1 MLWRYVKA
9 SVNFYRLHFFAF
21 TVVPLLGATI
31 LWASNGEFPISFI
44 DALYICVSGAT
55 GTGLITTDLSA
66 LTIWQQVILV
76 ILELIGNQAFVAW
89 VVALVR
95 RWYFLRN
102 LRHIVTAEM
111 ERDHTVPS
119 SQDVSPSL
127 RHIRETLARFKERQQ
142 NDADGLPDSLPSS
155 RRSSQRQGTKPGL
168 RADMV
173 RRLDIAPHPINPMG
187 SHAPRVPL
195 DRPAEATGIDVLS
208 SAASRRSFRASILT
222 SPPHPHAGHP
232 AHPDDDFGGLPGIQ
246 DIFTALVRK
255 ISPRLERRLKRTLT
269 VPRTETLV
277 PEAARGITEDGNA
290 PIKRVPYLS
299 FSATV
304 KRNSSFYGLTAENIE
319 ELGGVEYRA
328 LCSLSWIIPAYYIGL
343 LSISFVV
350 TAPYMSMSRWRE
362 NYLPPLQHKVINPV
376 WFSAFQIVGAWA
388 NTGMSLVDQNMVP
401 FQTAY
406 PMIIFIVICVL
417 AGNTCLPIFLRLFI
431 WLLTKLPG
439 RSRTKESLHFL
450 LDHPRRCTIY
460 LFPSRQTWLLLGTVM
475 VLNCTNL
482 FFYLVLDIGNEATDS
497 LPFGVKFVDAVL
509 DAAACRNAGYQPIPM
524 SDLMPAV
531 QVLSVVMMY
540 IAIYPI
546 AMSVR
551 ATNVYEAKSLGVYES
566 DSEDDE
572 INDDEHWNRPS
583 ESRVAIWGRY
593 LMRHARR
600 QLSFDMWW
608 LAVSLFLLCII
619 ERANLTNPGKQ
630 SYFNI
635 FALIFELVSA
645 YGTVGLS
652 LGIPGLNYSLSGDM
666 HTLSKLIV
674 CAVMLRGRHRGL
686 PVALDRAVLMPS
698 EFLVIRSSSD
708 EQHPRPRS
716 HAGEGEKE
724 AYGSEDGNGHG
735 QSAPLPVLHDPDE
748 LATRMRLRT
757 RTISLVVEERRE
769 SFAQESAT
777 AAWVA
782 ARVPEASRMSSVD
795 EGRGSERNV

>member
-1 MLWRYVKA
+1 MFWRCVKA
-9 SVNFYRLHFFAF
+9 SVNFYRLHFLAF
-21 TVVPLLGATI
+21 TVVPLVGATI
-31 LWASNGEFPISFI
+31 LWASNGEFYIKFI
-44 DALYICVSGAT
+44 DSLYISVSGAT
-55 GTGLITTDLSA
+55 GTGLVTVDLSA
-66 LTIWQQVILV
+66 LTIWQQVVLV

-89 VVALVR
+89 VVVLVR

-102 LRHIVTAEM
+102 LRHIVSAEM
-111 ERDHTVPS
+111 ERDHTTQCP
-119 SQDVSPSL
+119 QDVSPSL
-127 RHIRETLARFKERQQ
+127 RHIRETLARFKEAQHA
-142 NDADGLPDSLPSS
+142 NDGTARTTPFPS
-155 RRSSQRQGTKPGL
+155 RGSSQNRGLKTGL

-173 RRLDIAPHPINPMG
+173 RRLDVAPHPIDPMG
-187 SHAPRVPL
+187 SQARRVST
-195 DRPAEATGIDVLS
+195 DRLAEASGIDVLS
-208 SAASRRSFRASILT
+208 SVASRRSRRTSIL
-222 SPPHPHAGHP
+222 SAPPPVHQE
-232 AHPDDDFGGLPGIQ
+232 DEFGGLPSIQ
-246 DIFTALVRK
+246 DMLTSLARK

-277 PEAARGITEDGNA
+277 PQAAGAVTEDANA
-290 PIKRVPYLS
+290 PVKRVPYLS

-304 KRNSSFYGLTAENIE
+304 KRNSSFYGLTTENIE

-328 LCSLSWIIPAYYIGL
+328 LCSLSWVIPAYYLGL
-343 LSISFVV
+343 LGVSFIV
-350 TAPYMSMSRWRE
+350 TAPYMSMPRWQE
-362 NYLPPLQHKVINPV
+362 NYLPPLQHKVINSV

-475 VLNCTNL
+475 LLNCTNL
-482 FFYLVLDIGNEATDS
+482 FFYLVLDIGNDATDS

-524 SDLMPAV
+524 SSLMPAV

-551 ATNVYEAKSLGVYES
+551 STNVYEANSLGVYES
-566 DSEDDE
+566 DNEDDE
-572 INDDEHWNRPS
+572 INDDAHWDRPS

-619 ERANLTNPGKQ
+619 ERPNLTDTSKQ

-635 FALIFELVSA
+635 FALLFELVSA

-652 LGIPGLNYSLSGDM
+652 LGIPGFNYSLSGEM

-698 EFLVIRSSSD
+698 EFLVI
-708 EQHPRPRS
+708 
-716 HAGEGEKE
+716 HAGSQQQSDDGQGMNEKE
-724 AYGSEDGNGHG
+724 SEDGRMGHM
-735 QSAPLPVLHDPDE
+735 QVLHDPDE

-757 RTISLVVEERRE
+757 RTISLIVEERRE
-769 SFAQESAT
+769 SPGKEAGWAPD
-777 AAWVA
+777 
-782 ARVPEASRMSSVD
+782 RVPEESRDASVGSA
-795 EGRGSERNV
+795 GSERNV

>member
-1 MLWRYVKA
+1 MFWRHVKA
-9 SVNFYRLHFFAF
+9 SVNFYRLHFLAF
-21 TVVPLLGATI
+21 IVFPLLGATV
-31 LWASNGEFPISFI
+31 LWASNGRFYIRFI
-44 DALYICVSGAT
+44 DALYISVSGAT

-66 LTIWQQVILV
+66 FTIWQQVVLV
-76 ILELIGNQAFVAW
+76 ILELIGNQTFVAW
-89 VVALVR
+89 IVVLVR

-102 LRHIVTAEM
+102 LRHIVSAEM
-111 ERDHTVPS
+111 ERDNTVPPP
-119 SQDVSPSL
+119 QDVSPSI
-127 RHIRETLARFKERQQ
+127 RHIRETLARFMEKQRK
-142 NDADGLPDSLPSS
+142 DGHTTSATPSTS
-155 RRSSQRQGTKPGL
+155 RSSSQRQGAKPLL
-168 RADMV
+168 RADMI
-173 RRLDIAPHPINPMG
+173 RRLDVAPLPIGPMG
-187 SHAPRVPL
+187 AHAPRVSL
-195 DRPAEATGIDVLS
+195 DRAAGASGIEVMS
-208 SAASRRSFRASILT
+208 GAASRRSFRTATL
-222 SPPHPHAGHP
+222 PALPAQP
-232 AHPDDDFGGLPGIQ
+232 AHQEDDFGGFPGMQ
-246 DIFTALVRK
+246 DLLALVARK
-255 ISPRLERRLKRTLT
+255 ISPGLQRRLKRTLT

-277 PEAARGITEDGNA
+277 PQAASEVTEEGNA
-290 PIKRVPYLS
+290 PVKRVRYLS

-304 KRNSSFYGLTAENIE
+304 TRNSSFYGLTAENIE

-328 LCSLSWIIPAYYIGL
+328 LCALSWIIPAYYIGL
-343 LSISFVV
+343 LSISFIV
-350 TAPYMSMSRWRE
+350 TAPYMAMQRWQE
-362 NYLPPLQHKVINPV
+362 NYHVPLQHRDINSV

-401 FQTAY
+401 FQAAY
-406 PMIIFIVICVL
+406 PMIVFIVICVL

-475 VLNCTNL
+475 LLNCTNL
-482 FFYLVLDIGNEATDS
+482 LFYLVLDIGNEATDS

-524 SDLMPAV
+524 SSLMPAV
-531 QVLSVVMMY
+531 QVLSVIMMY

-551 ATNVYEAKSLGVYES
+551 STNVYEAGSLGVYES
-566 DSEDDE
+566 GDEDDE
-572 INDDEHWNRPS
+572 LNDDAHWNRPS

-593 LMRHARR
+593 LARHARR

-619 ERANLTNPGKQ
+619 ERPSLTDPSKQ

-635 FALIFELVSA
+635 FALLFELVSA

-674 CAVMLRGRHRGL
+674 SAVMLRGRHRGL

-698 EFLVIRSSSD
+698 EFLVIRSHPTDQPPPHQSPNGD
-708 EQHPRPRS
+708 EKDAYHVQHS
-716 HAGEGEKE
+716 E
-724 AYGSEDGNGHG
+724 AED
-735 QSAPLPVLHDPDE
+735 APQVQLLHDPDE
-748 LATRMRLRT
+748 LATRMHRRT

-769 SFAQESAT
+769 PGGAT
-777 AAWVA
+777 WTA
-782 ARVPEASRMSSVD
+782 ARVPEESSADPNVKW
-795 EGRGSERNV
+795 EGGDERNV

>member
-1 MLWRYVKA
+1 MFWRYVKA
-9 SVNFYRLHFFAF
+9 SVNFYRLHFLAF
-21 TVVPLLGATI
+21 LIIPLLGATI
-31 LWASNGEFPISFI
+31 IWASNGRFYVKFI
-44 DALYICVSGAT
+44 DALYISVSGAT
-55 GTGLITTDLSA
+55 GTGLVTADLSA
-66 LTIWQQVILV
+66 FTIWQEVVLV

-89 VVALVR
+89 IVVLVR

-102 LRHIVTAEM
+102 LRHIVSAEM
-111 ERDHTVPS
+111 ERDHTVQTP
-119 SQDVSPSL
+119 QNISPSL
-127 RHIRETLARFKERQQ
+127 RHIRETLARFQEKQR
-142 NDADGLPDSLPSS
+142 NNGGAPSMSPSTS
-155 RRSSQRQGTKPGL
+155 RSSSQRRGAKLPL
-168 RADMV
+168 RADMI
-173 RRLDIAPHPINPMG
+173 RRLDIAPHPIGPMG
-187 SHAPRVPL
+187 AHAPRVTS
-195 DRPAEATGIDVLS
+195 DRPAEASGIDVMS
-208 SAASRRSFRASILT
+208 SAASRRSFRTSTIPPPPAQPASEE
-222 SPPHPHAGHP
+222 
-232 AHPDDDFGGLPGIQ
+232 DDFGGFPGIQ
-246 DIFTALVRK
+246 DLLALIARK
-255 ISPRLERRLKRTLT
+255 TPLSLQRRLKRTLT

-277 PEAARGITEDGNA
+277 PQAASGITEEGDA
-290 PIKRVPYLS
+290 PVKRVPYLS

-343 LSISFVV
+343 LSISFIV
-350 TAPYMSMSRWRE
+350 TAPYMSMERWQE
-362 NYLPPLQHKVINPV
+362 NYHVPLQHREINSV

-406 PMIIFIVICVL
+406 PMIVFIVICVL

-475 VLNCTNL
+475 LLNCTNL
-482 FFYLVLDIGNEATDS
+482 LFYLVLDIGNKATDS
-497 LPFGVKFVDAVL
+497 LPLGVKFVDAIL

-524 SDLMPAV
+524 SSLMPAV
-531 QVLSVVMMY
+531 QVLSVIMMY

-551 ATNVYEAKSLGVYES
+551 STNVYEAGSLGVYV
-566 DSEDDE
+566 DDDGDDE
-572 INDDEHWNRPS
+572 LNDDEHWNRPT

-593 LMRHARR
+593 LARHARR

-608 LAVSLFLLCII
+608 LAGSLFLLCII
-619 ERANLTNPGKQ
+619 ERPSLTDPSKQ

-635 FALIFELVSA
+635 FALLFELVSA

-652 LGIPGLNYSLSGDM
+652 LGIPGFNYSLSGEM

-698 EFLVIRSSSD
+698 EFLVIRSHTTS
-708 EQHPRPRS
+708 EPAPAPH
-716 HAGEGEKE
+716 GESGDEKE
-724 AYGSEDGNGHG
+724 AYHEVDDAS
-735 QSAPLPVLHDPDE
+735 QVQRLHDPDE
-748 LATRMRLRT
+748 LATRMHRRT
-757 RTISLVVEERRE
+757 RTISLVVEEPRE
-769 SFAQESAT
+769 RVCVKEGGT
-777 AAWVA
+777 WAAP
-782 ARVPEASRMSSVD
+782 RVPEMGHVRED
-795 EGRGSERNV
+795 GGSERNV